1 MRIRN
6 AVYYFKEAALGVWR
20 NGWMTLA
27 SITVVVLTLLIL
39 GSFIAI
45 NLNIVEIT
53 EDIKGQVELIVYLE
67 EGADTGAL
75 RERILGVAGVSQ
87 LTYVSKEEALDR
99 MRERLGPGITAA
111 LEDRN
116 PLPASFEIRAV
127 NPDDIPAIA
136 DSIQSY
142 RGIESLDYGQQVV
155 DKLFQFTRALQI
167 FGLAIIAAL
176 AVMALFLIA
185 NTIKLTVFARRK
197 QIGIMKFVG
206 ATDWFIRWPFILEGV
221 FLGLLGAM
229 ISYLIL
235 FYGYGFLY
243 MRASTWMYENLLSVA
258 MAPPEAVGMELLKVL
273 FALGAGIGAAGS
285 GISVRKFL
293 KV

>member
-1 MRIRN
+1 M
-6 AVYYFKEAALGVWR
+6 KEAGLGVWR

-27 SITVVVLTLLIL
+27 SVTVVVLTLLIL
-39 GSFIAI
+39 GSFIAV

-53 EDIKGQVELIVYLE
+53 NSIKDQVELIVYLE
-67 EGADTGAL
+67 DEVDADEL
-75 RERILGVAGVSQ
+75 REQIMQFPRIQQ
-87 LTYVSKEEALDR
+87 LIYVSKEDALDR
-99 MRERLGPGITAA
+99 MREQLGDGITEA
-111 LEDRN
+111 LDGRN
-116 PLPASFEIRAV
+116 PLPASFEIQAID
-127 NPDDIPAIA
+127 PEDIPALA
-136 DSIQSY
+136 LSI
-142 RGIESLDYGQQVV
+142 GVLPGVEGVDYGQQVV
-155 DKLFQFTRALQI
+155 EKLFQFTRVLQV
-167 FGLAIIAAL
+167 FGLIVIVSL

-221 FLGLLGAM
+221 FLGLLGAL
-229 ISYLIL
+229 ISYLVV

-243 MRASTWMYENLLSVA
+243 FRASAWLYENFLSVS
-258 MAPPEAVGMELLKVL
+258 MASPEQVGMELLKIL
-273 FALGAGIGAAGS
+273 FALGAGIGALGS